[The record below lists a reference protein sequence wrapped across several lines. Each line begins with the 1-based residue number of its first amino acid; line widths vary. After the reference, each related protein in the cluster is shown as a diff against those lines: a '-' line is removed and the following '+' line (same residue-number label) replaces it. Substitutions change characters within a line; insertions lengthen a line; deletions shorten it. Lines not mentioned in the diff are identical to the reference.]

1 MAVVRMAHNRV
12 REEKPLDGVVSLGSC
27 LGGGGG
33 GGGGGGA
40 SSLESLFGEEGGGL
54 VMAGAFCSAW
64 RRGRETLWWS
74 IIKYRKL
81 SYSSAT

>member
-27 LGGGGG
+27 LGAGGGG

-40 SSLESLFGEEGGGL
+40 SSLRAAS
-54 VMAGAFCSAW
+54 VRRVVAW
-64 RRGRETLWWS
+64 
-74 IIKYRKL
+74 
-81 SYSSAT
+81 